1 MPLQQ
6 ELDRKLRRGLTP
18 ERRAALWVLAL
29 VLAAV
34 VAQFLWVGAT
44 RLLEGPDA
52 GCDRSV
58 GSWPSGPLTFLT
70 GGVLGAALLSVPL
83 GHRLHRKA
91 VLVTTSGTVFAV
103 SLGSVL
109 FILGW
114 WLAGHSPSSACGS
127 VAGYFGPLL
136 PLLLVAHIS
145 GFLCRDTLKGGTPQ
159 PLAED

>member
-18 ERRAALWVLAL
+18 ERRAALWVLAIAL
-29 VLAAV
+29 GAV
-34 VAQFLWVGAT
+34 AVQFLWVGVT
-44 RLLEGPDA
+44 RLAEGPDA

-58 GSWPSGPLTFLT
+58 GSWPSGPLSFLT
-70 GGVLGAALLSVPL
+70 GGVLCAALLTVPV
-83 GHRLHRKA
+83 GHRIHRRL
-91 VLVTTSGTVFAV
+91 VLATSSGTVFVVA
-103 SLGSVL
+103 LGSVL

-145 GFLCRDTLKGGTPQ
+145 GFLCRDTLKGGTHHA
-159 PLAED
+159 LAED

>member
-6 ELDRKLRRGLTP
+6 ELDKKLRRGLTP

-34 VAQFLWVGAT
+34 VVEFLWIGAS

-70 GGVLGAALLSVPL
+70 GGVLGLALLSIPI
-83 GHRLHRKA
+83 GHRVHRKLALVISSGA
-91 VLVTTSGTVFAV
+91 VFVV

-114 WLAGHSPSSACGS
+114 WAAGHSPSSACS
-127 VAGYFGPLL
+127 SGP
-136 PLLLVAHIS
+136 
-145 GFLCRDTLKGGTPQ
+145 K
-159 PLAED
+159 

>member
-6 ELDRKLRRGLTP
+6 ELDRKLRRGMTP
-18 ERRAALWVLAL
+18 ERRAALWVFA
-29 VLAAV
+29 VILAAV
-34 VAQFLWVGAT
+34 VVQFLWVGVT
-44 RLLEGPDA
+44 RLFEGPSA

-58 GSWPSGPLTFLT
+58 GSWPSGPLSFLT
-70 GGVLGAALLSVPL
+70 GGVLGLAILAIPFR
-83 GHRLHRKA
+83 HRLHRRG
-91 VLVTTSGTVFAV
+91 VLIVSSGAVFAV

-114 WLAGHSPSSACGS
+114 WAAGHSPSSACGS
-127 VAGYFGPLL
+127 VAGFFGPIL

-145 GFLCRDTLKGGTPQ
+145 GFLLRDTIKGGTHQ

>member
-18 ERRAALWVLAL
+18 ERRAALWVLAI

-34 VAQFLWVGAT
+34 SVEFLWVGVS
-44 RLLEGPDA
+44 RLAEGPDA

-58 GSWPSGPLTFLT
+58 GSWPSGPLSFLT
-70 GGVLGAALLSVPL
+70 GGVLGVALLSVPV
-83 GHRLHRKA
+83 GHRLHRKVALVASSGA
-91 VLVTTSGTVFAV
+91 VFVV

-114 WLAGHSPSSACGS
+114 WAAGHSPSSACGS

-145 GFLCRDTLKGGTPQ
+145 GFLCRDTLKGGTHHA
-159 PLAED
+159 LAED